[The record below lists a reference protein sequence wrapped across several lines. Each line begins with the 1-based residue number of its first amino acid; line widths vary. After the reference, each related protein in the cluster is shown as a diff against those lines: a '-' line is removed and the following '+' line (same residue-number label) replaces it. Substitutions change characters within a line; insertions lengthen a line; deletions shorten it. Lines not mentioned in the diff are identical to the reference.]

1 MQPANSRTS
10 HLPPRSELSAA
21 LASCRGAFL
30 GTALISGMSNIL
42 TLAGAMFMLEI
53 YDRVLPSRSMPT
65 LVGLVV
71 LVAGLFTALGILDA
85 IRGRI
90 LARVG
95 GALDESLSGRV
106 YDTLVRLPLVTGNRG
121 DGLQPLRDLD
131 AIRSYLSSL
140 GPVALFDLPW
150 IPLYLAICFAFHP
163 LIGFTALG
171 GAIILIG
178 LTVLTEIA
186 LARTDEDGD
195 RSRRRAQQL
204 GRNQPAQRRG
214 AHRHGHGRPNRGA
227 LGRGQ
232 PRVYAQPAARKRRW
246 RRARRHRQGVAHDVA
261 VGRAGSRRI
270 SRDPPG
276 GHRRHHHRRINPERT
291 RAGAGRSRH
300 RPLEGIRR
308 RPTELA

>member
-1 MQPANSRTS
+1 MQSTQSRRG

-30 GTALISGMSNIL
+30 GTALISGMSNVL

-95 GALDESLSGRV
+95 GALDEALSGRV

-140 GPVALFDLPW
+140 GPVAMFDLPW

-171 GAIILIG
+171 GAIVLIG
-178 LTVLTEIA
+178 LTVLTEA
-186 LARTDEDGD
+186 LLRAPTKTATEAAVSRNGLAED
-195 RSRRRAQQL
+195 
-204 GRNQPAQRRG
+204 
-214 AHRHGHGRPNRGA
+214 
-227 LGRGQ
+227 
-232 PRVYAQPAARKRRW
+232 RK
-246 RRARRHRQGVAHDVA
+246 
-261 VGRAGSRRI
+261 S
-270 SRDPPG
+270 
-276 GHRRHHHRRINPERT
+276 T
-291 RAGAGRSRH
+291 RLNS
-300 RPLEGIRR
+300 
-308 RPTELA
+308 